1 MSENINELQEVQLEI
16 ALEVKHICD
25 KLNLQYFLIGGT
37 LLGAVR
43 HKGFIPWDDDF
54 DLGMPRK
61 DYDKFIQ
68 YCSKELNTK
77 YFLHCHETDP
87 EYWYNYAKIRKNGTL
102 FEERSIS
109 KIDTHKGIFV
119 DIFPL
124 DNVISPYSRFLEL
137 QSILV
142 SQLRLIIYR
151 KRGLDLK
158 YNFNRKQRILFLI
171 MKKLKIASV
180 AKLQLRIMTIYT
192 NRSTA
197 YWVSFGS
204 NYSHITETMPKDK
217 YLPSGNLEFEGT
229 LFKVPADYDYVL
241 TRLFG
246 DYMVL
251 PPVEQRV
258 GRHALEVRFATN

>member
-1 MSENINELQEVQLEI
+1 MSNPINELQEVQLEI
-16 ALEVKHICD
+16 ALEVKHICN

-54 DLGMPRK
+54 DIGLPRE
-61 DYDKFIQ
+61 DYNKFIQ
-68 YCSKELNTK
+68 YCSGKLNSK
-77 YFLHCHETDP
+77 YYLHCHETDP
-87 EYWYNYAKIRKNGTL
+87 EYWFNYAKIRKNGTL
-102 FEERSIS
+102 FDEKSIS
-109 KIDTHKGIFV
+109 KITTHKGIFI

-124 DNVISPYSRFLEL
+124 DNVISPESRVLKL
-137 QSILV
+137 QSKLISL
-142 SQLRLIIYR
+142 LTFIIYR
-151 KRGLDLK
+151 KRGLDIK
-158 YNFNRKQRILFLI
+158 YNFNFKQKILYAI
-171 MKKLKIASV
+171 MRTIKIATV
-180 AKLQLRIMTIYT
+180 AKLQLKIMTLFN
-192 NRSTA
+192 NRSTD

-217 YLPSGNLEFEGT
+217 YLPSKYLQFQGT

-246 DYMVL
+246 DYMVP

-258 GRHALEVRFATN
+258 GRHALEVRLAV

>member
-1 MSENINELQEVQLEI
+1 MSEYIKELQEVQLEI
-16 ALEVKHICD
+16 ALEVKRICD
-25 KLNLQYFLIGGT
+25 KFNFQYFLIGGT
-37 LLGAVR
+37 LIGAVR

-61 DYDKFIQ
+61 DYVKFIQ
-68 YCSKELNTK
+68 CCSKELNAK

-87 EYWYNYAKIRKNGTL
+87 KYWFNYAKVRKNGTL
-102 FEERSIS
+102 FEEKSIT
-109 KIDTHKGIFV
+109 KIDTHKGIFI

-124 DNVISPYSRFLEL
+124 DNVIGPFSRQLEL
-137 QSILV
+137 QSVLV
-142 SQLRLIIYR
+142 RELALIIYQ
-151 KRGLDLK
+151 KRGLDIK
-158 YNFNRKQRILFLI
+158 YSLNRKQRILFLI
-171 MKKLKIASV
+171 MKMIKIASV
-180 AKLQLRIMTIYT
+180 AKLQLRIMTIYI

-217 YLPSGNLEFEGT
+217 YLPSKDLEFEGT

-241 TRLFG
+241 TRLFD

-258 GRHALEVRFATN
+258 GRHATEVRFGTK